1 MKFKSQTL
9 LLIAAAVVLLFIYVN
24 IERFTTTITIPDPPK
39 GPPGPPG
46 PAGPAGPPGPGAGST
61 SSTPAPVAS
70 AHKSIKGAEFA
81 KLTPTTRRGDRI
93 EAFIKDAQAAMA
105 AAGETGLV
113 RCTDAQKGK
122 YTSECKATGYC
133 NMSGVC
139 DGSPEDVVA
148 YGLPDPT
155 ISPETKIANFIR
167 DHPGSD
173 WIKTSFGN
181 PPTCTNKS
189 ECTTGYCDRFGRCG
203 ISPEDWDKYGFM

>member
-46 PAGPAGPPGPGAGST
+46 PAGPPGPGAGST

-81 KLTPTTRRGDRI
+81 KLTPTTRMGDRI
-93 EAFIKDAQAAMA
+93 TAFITDVQVAAA

-113 RCTDAQKGK
+113 RCTDAQKGR
-122 YTSECKATGYC
+122 YTSECKATGFC
-133 NMSGVC
+133 NLGGIC
-139 DGSPEDVVA
+139 DGSPEDGLA
-148 YGLPDPT
+148 YGLVTQSQYDDLVAGLP
-155 ISPETKIANFIR
+155 K
-167 DHPGSD
+167 
-173 WIKTSFGN
+173 
-181 PPTCTNKS
+181 
-189 ECTTGYCDRFGRCG
+189 
-203 ISPEDWDKYGFM
+203 